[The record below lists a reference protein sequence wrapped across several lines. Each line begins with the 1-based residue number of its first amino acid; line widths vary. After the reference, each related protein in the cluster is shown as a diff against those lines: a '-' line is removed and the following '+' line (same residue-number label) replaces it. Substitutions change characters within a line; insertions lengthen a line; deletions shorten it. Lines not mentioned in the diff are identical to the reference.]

1 MKKQFFVAA
10 MALVLGAGFT
20 ACSSDDL
27 NVKPGTEVNQKA
39 TTYMSVS
46 FELPSANSTRAAA
59 DGQDKNDPDF
69 NNVGKWEG
77 KDRIEKVSVYV
88 FNAADKLEVKHD
100 YAFGDLVLTQNP
112 NGAGNAIATPNKA
125 FKVTAGVKTVYVVIN
140 PTTESEAKLPSSTTP
155 GAETTL
161 ADFKLKYE
169 GVAGKAADN
178 LGTPANQFIDM
189 LSTSTRYDQY
199 TLGIT
204 TRADEVAYGAT
215 DASGKNHII
224 LMTGKESV
232 LTVEDGVSEQRAIN
246 GEKNRA
252 NLTVQRAVAKVFL
265 TTREQSF
272 TVKGLDPENPA
283 NGQIDIAE
291 ISDLRFVVAQGE
303 AEFYFTQN
311 KLSAEANGSMFRTP
325 AFDKVN
331 GTDDY
336 WSTNGLNDYIAV
348 GKHYDYA
355 GLWETNIGS
364 PSPASKGRSIPTG
377 TQWSSNKATELG
389 TVTDLAKV
397 DYGVNILPTLHK
409 FSTDRTQSGYRKG
422 NTAYILVRGILKPKK
437 YVDWNGNFSTTPV
450 TTAKDWYLGAN
461 GVIYENKACV
471 QDPAKKGVAGQT
483 AQKYVGG
490 KVLYFI
496 WLNPDNLAKAVN
508 SPVIRNNIYHVQ
520 IKGISKIGSNWNP
533 LVPFDPEDP
542 SFPGNTPG
550 SNPNDPSNP
559 TFPKNPNN
567 PDPRPDN
574 DIEPKDPP
582 VDPSDPLTFKE
593 TWMSVNVN
601 ILPWEVHSYEVEL

>member
-46 FELPSANSTRAAA
+46 FTLPTANSTRAAA

-69 NNVGKWEG
+69 NHVGKWEG
-77 KDRIEKVSVYV
+77 KDHIEKVSVYV

-100 YAFGDLVLTQNP
+100 YAVGDLVLTQNP

-140 PTTESEAKLPSSTTP
+140 PTTASETELPSSTTT

-161 ADFKLKYE
+161 AEFKSKYE

-189 LSTSTRYDQY
+189 LSTPTRLNNYN
-199 TLGIT
+199 LSVP
-204 TRADEVAYGAT
+204 TRADEIAGNFA
-215 DASGKNHII
+215 DASGKKDVI
-224 LMTGKESV
+224 LMTGKEAV

-265 TTREQSF
+265 TTRAQNF

-311 KLSAEANGSMFRTP
+311 KLSAEANGSMFKTP

-331 GTDDY
+331 GNDDY
-336 WSTNGLNDYIAV
+336 WSTNGLNDYIEV

-355 GLWETNIGS
+355 GLWQNNST
-364 PSPASKGRSIPTG
+364 PAIPINGAPIPTG
-377 TQWSSNKATELG
+377 TQWSNNKATELG
-389 TVTDLAKV
+389 TVTDLAKAKL
-397 DYGVNILPTLHK
+397 GVNILPTLHK

-422 NTAYILVRGILKPKK
+422 NTAYILVRGLLKPKK
-437 YVDWNGNFSTTPV
+437 YVDASGNFSTTPV

-461 GVIYENKACV
+461 GVFYAEKACV
-471 QDPAKKGVAGQT
+471 QDPAKKGVRGQK

-496 WLNPDNLAKAVN
+496 WLNPDDLAKAVN

-542 SFPGNTPG
+542 SFPGKTSG
-550 SNPNDPSNP
+550 SDPNNPSNP

-593 TWMSVNVN
+593 TWMSVNVS